1 MLRYTIRK
9 LLSLIPKLL
18 LISLLIFFALELLP
32 GDSLSRSMPPEQY
45 LEMTEVQR
53 EALRE
58 SMGLNKP
65 ALVRYFIWV
74 GNILKGDF
82 GYSQATGANITTIL
96 TTRLPYTIELA
107 LVALILAQVFG
118 LVVGFLTAIFKN
130 TIIDYLG
137 SGLSVMAIS
146 IPNFFYGIILL
157 VLFAVNMKI
166 FPTGGR
172 MPVGDDS
179 FIARIP
185 YMILPALALGITYNG
200 GLTRSTRSAMLDVLN
215 KDYIKTARSK
225 GLNELT
231 VNIKHG
237 FRNALSPVMTLICLD
252 LPKLVGGS
260 VVIETT
266 FNYPAIG
273 GVLMEAISAGDIPV
287 VMVITM
293 TTAMVTLV
301 ASCLVDIVT
310 AALDPRI
317 RFE

>member
-9 LLSLIPKLL
+9 LLGLIPKLL

-96 TTRLPYTIELA
+96 STRLPYTIELA

-146 IPNFFYGIILL
+146 VPNFFYGIILL

>member
-9 LLSLIPKLL
+9 LLGLIPKLL

-96 TTRLPYTIELA
+96 STRLPYTIELA

-146 IPNFFYGIILL
+146 VPNFFYGIILL

-260 VVIETT
+260 VVIEAT

>member
-1 MLRYTIRK
+1 MLRYTIKK

-157 VLFAVNMKI
+157 VLFAVNIKI